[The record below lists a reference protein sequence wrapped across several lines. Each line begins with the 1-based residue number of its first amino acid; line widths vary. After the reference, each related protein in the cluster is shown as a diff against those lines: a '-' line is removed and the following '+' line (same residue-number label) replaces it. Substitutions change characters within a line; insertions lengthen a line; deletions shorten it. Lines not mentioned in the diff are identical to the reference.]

1 MRLQL
6 GTKFGNAVA
15 FYTVMLA
22 LCAFLL
28 ADAFVTL
35 LIEVTYPE
43 RLQAIIGQ
51 TSSVDDTVFD
61 ILRLRAT
68 MALTRGERFVLA
80 IVGVII
86 ASVSFAAFRNDFT
99 PDTKRPYCAAP
110 DAATADDDANQIGWH
125 SVNSGGW
132 QTDAMPAYYEELAL
146 IFAWAVVLLLPLAEF
161 YGYILDKLICEPL
174 IDSINN
180 VVSTQSDA
188 QDRQALDDRDDV
200 NKVSKARP
208 VSGTVKLIAFI
219 SLLAVVGTIVIIVVE
234 ANVAAAMGVSW
245 AEGLI
250 GREAYHR
257 EYYDSHLLFGLLYRQ
272 ALLTGAVAITAGWAT
287 GSAVAG
293 FGLQG
298 VGGVTFITIV
308 MWLLVTAFGFL
319 PLLLYRDIV
328 GEPFDQDDSF
338 ADCKKVWWDASL
350 NPTTIDG
357 QVTYEGGWHKDMNG
371 ESVCG
376 ARYGGYIAGL
386 VLLLVAFLF
395 SILFMLYVT
404 IKRCS
409 KKSNTN
415 ETGEIQDELKEAFR
429 TEGVNVDSRTWCAS
443 STGSRRRGNY
453 SGARAGGARVAA
465 VGARASQRQ
474 GQRRPLPRR
483 RPRGRRVD
491 RAAGLRQS
499 CRRSPAAP
507 SGTRSGSPRC
517 CCRRRPR
524 RPRPCR
530 SWRSAAA
537 ERAHA
542 HARAG
547 GSERGQPPGRRARDG
562 AVRGDWRGVGK
573 AVGERRGSGR
583 ELVRAPR
590 ARRSADERPSGDGRG
605 TKETADC
612 YFVS

>member
-1 MRLQL
+1 M
-6 GTKFGNAVA
+6 
-15 FYTVMLA
+15 
-22 LCAFLL
+22 
-28 ADAFVTL
+28 
-35 LIEVTYPE
+35 
-43 RLQAIIGQ
+43 
-51 TSSVDDTVFD
+51 
-61 ILRLRAT
+61 
-68 MALTRGERFVLA
+68 
-80 IVGVII
+80 
-86 ASVSFAAFRNDFT
+86 
-99 PDTKRPYCAAP
+99 
-110 DAATADDDANQIGWH
+110 
-125 SVNSGGW
+125 
-132 QTDAMPAYYEELAL
+132 
-146 IFAWAVVLLLPLAEF
+146 
-161 YGYILDKLICEPL
+161 
-174 IDSINN
+174 
-180 VVSTQSDA
+180 
-188 QDRQALDDRDDV
+188 
-200 NKVSKARP
+200 
-208 VSGTVKLIAFI
+208 
-219 SLLAVVGTIVIIVVE
+219 
-234 ANVAAAMGVSW
+234 
-245 AEGLI
+245 
-250 GREAYHR
+250 
-257 EYYDSHLLFGLLYRQ
+257 
-272 ALLTGAVAITAGWAT
+272 
-287 GSAVAG
+287 AG

-429 TEGVNVDSRTWCAS
+429 TEGVNVDSRNVVRFVDRIKGGGATIAARVPGAHAS
-443 STGSRRRGNY
+443 LQSVRVRPNAKASAARY
-453 SGARAGGARVAA
+453 APAPRAGVASI
-465 VGARASQRQ
+465 G
-474 GQRRPLPRR
+474 RP
-483 RPRGRRVD
+483 
-491 RAAGLRQS
+491 ACTKS

-517 CCRRRPR
+517 CCRRRAR

-547 GSERGQPPGRRARDG
+547 GSERGNP
-562 AVRGDWRGVGK
+562 RG
-573 AVGERRGSGR
+573 E
-583 ELVRAPR
+583 
-590 ARRSADERPSGDGRG
+590 GRG
-605 TKETADC
+605 T
-612 YFVS
+612 VR

>member
-245 AEGLI
+245 
-250 GREAYHR
+250 
-257 EYYDSHLLFGLLYRQ
+257 
-272 ALLTGAVAITAGWAT
+272 
-287 GSAVAG
+287 
-293 FGLQG
+293 
-298 VGGVTFITIV
+298 
-308 MWLLVTAFGFL
+308 
-319 PLLLYRDIV
+319 
-328 GEPFDQDDSF
+328 
-338 ADCKKVWWDASL
+338 
-350 NPTTIDG
+350 
-357 QVTYEGGWHKDMNG
+357 
-371 ESVCG
+371 
-376 ARYGGYIAGL
+376 
-386 VLLLVAFLF
+386 
-395 SILFMLYVT
+395 
-404 IKRCS
+404 
-409 KKSNTN
+409 
-415 ETGEIQDELKEAFR
+415 
-429 TEGVNVDSRTWCAS
+429 
-443 STGSRRRGNY
+443 RRGS
-453 SGARAGGARVAA
+453 SGARRTTASITTRTCSSASCTGRPCSRARSPLRPGGRPGRPWPVSAS
-465 VGARASQRQ
+465 RAS
-474 GQRRPLPRR
+474 
-483 RPRGRRVD
+483 
-491 RAAGLRQS
+491 AA
-499 CRRSPAAP
+499 
-507 SGTRSGSPRC
+507 
-517 CCRRRPR
+517 
-524 RPRPCR
+524 
-530 SWRSAAA
+530 
-537 ERAHA
+537 
-542 HARAG
+542 
-547 GSERGQPPGRRARDG
+547 
-562 AVRGDWRGVGK
+562 
-573 AVGERRGSGR
+573 
-583 ELVRAPR
+583 
-590 ARRSADERPSGDGRG
+590 
-605 TKETADC
+605 
-612 YFVS
+612 